1 MSIKELDR
9 FEFGKLDMAMNTN
22 SDFSVNSASMV
33 GTCETEGEEDE
44 ISEGVNVGNDDCDG

>member
-1 MSIKELDR
+1 
-9 FEFGKLDMAMNTN
+9 
-22 SDFSVNSASMV
+22 MV